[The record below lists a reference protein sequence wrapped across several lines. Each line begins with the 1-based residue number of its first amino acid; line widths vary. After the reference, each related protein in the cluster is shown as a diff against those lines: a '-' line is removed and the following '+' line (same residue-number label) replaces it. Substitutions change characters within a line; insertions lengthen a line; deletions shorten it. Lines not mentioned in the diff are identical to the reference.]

1 MYWKNTSVCLYGIY
15 LHLDLSYHCLPLCLI
30 TFQSPTTWLSC
41 ERCMS
46 ESAHGLCDQVCKQ
59 NMSGY
64 LFQPEKGVTKAS
76 ISFKF
81 TRSVKHIWEQP
92 GLRFPGISQYTSDS
106 HNRLSSASPLGL
118 ISYKPCLDSKSQT
131 PISIFF
137 LFLNGLYV
145 SSPTS
150 LVYDAKCQ
158 TPISIFMSLLKVP
171 CEKLGLR
178 WSNNLFQ
185 LATSCVSWDLAALLV
200 LTTMPESVC

>member
-1 MYWKNTSVCLYGIY
+1 MLDSEAGHTVTFKNFHVAKHRPRSGKLKWCAHRAQGETTTASTPQALSAISRQCTYGKLWKMYWKNTSVCLYGIY

-92 GLRFPGISQYTSDS
+92 GLRFPGISPYTSDS

-131 PISIFF
+131 PISIF
-137 LFLNGLYV
+137 
-145 SSPTS
+145 
-150 LVYDAKCQ
+150 
-158 TPISIFMSLLKVP
+158 
-171 CEKLGLR
+171 
-178 WSNNLFQ
+178 
-185 LATSCVSWDLAALLV
+185 
-200 LTTMPESVC
+200 VCF